1 MLHERNMNFSEIEF
15 LILCLSSIS
24 PYLVLY
30 MAVTGTCKPEGMK
43 WNGQS
48 CKQSQ
53 GAFEK
58 HSNKKLKHLM
68 ITLKESVLMI
78 KRTWFDLYA
87 RKKNMQPRK
96 YQTSIAQLP
105 TQIQKYVVLFFI

>member
-1 MLHERNMNFSEIEF
+1 
-15 LILCLSSIS
+15 
-24 PYLVLY
+24 
-30 MAVTGTCKPEGMK
+30 
-43 WNGQS
+43 
-48 CKQSQ
+48 
-53 GAFEK
+53 
-58 HSNKKLKHLM
+58 M

-105 TQIQKYVVLFFI
+105 TQIQKYIVLLFFI